1 TTELQ
6 RVTVL
11 TGALQDSIETCH
23 KARRNLRRAQYQ
35 ITTRNLS
42 LIRNEMRKQQWINV
56 LKNIEKLKKL
66 HSFDQKLKEMVKHE
80 DFVGAIQLYSQCGN
94 TVHHYKEYQCIRDLS
109 TKLQDTL

>member
-1 TTELQ
+1 MILENSSSYTAELQ

-23 KARRNLRRAQYQ
+23 IARRLFESFYFEKKLYLCRNLRRAQYQ

-56 LKNIEKLKKL
+56 LRNIEKLKKL
-66 HSFDQKLKEMVKHE
+66 V
-80 DFVGAIQLYSQCGN
+80 
-94 TVHHYKEYQCIRDLS
+94 CIL
-109 TKLQDTL
+109 LFQENI